1 MFCGVF
7 IGIDA
12 STNSIVIHSD
22 DVFETDELYF
32 DETTNTY
39 KIVLEGT
46 RVNDFHT
53 LDKTSIYTLAASALQ
68 EIDRIQQIQTSKI
81 ADLERRLALLESK

>member
-1 MFCGVF
+1 MCIADVSGAILKLPDTSPVTELSLNYTDASNNNVPFGVLRCLVTPKEEKKNVRF

-32 DETTNTY
+32 DETTN
-39 KIVLEGT
+39 I
-46 RVNDFHT
+46 
-53 LDKTSIYTLAASALQ
+53 
-68 EIDRIQQIQTSKI
+68 
-81 ADLERRLALLESK
+81 